1 MGFVS
6 QEPILF
12 SGSIMENLLY
22 GVEDESKISQD
33 DINQTCKMAGA
44 YQFIT
49 DKTMFPEGFQTL
61 VGEKGTK
68 LSGGQKQRIA
78 IARALL

>member
-22 GVEDESKISQD
+22 GVEDESKISQE
-33 DINQTCKMAGA
+33 DIN
-44 YQFIT
+44 
-49 DKTMFPEGFQTL
+49 
-61 VGEKGTK
+61 
-68 LSGGQKQRIA
+68 
-78 IARALL
+78 